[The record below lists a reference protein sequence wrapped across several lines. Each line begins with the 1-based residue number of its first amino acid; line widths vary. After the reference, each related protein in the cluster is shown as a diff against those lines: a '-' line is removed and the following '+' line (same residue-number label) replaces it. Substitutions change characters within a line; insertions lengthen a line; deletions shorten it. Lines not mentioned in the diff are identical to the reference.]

1 MKTFSLLALLCSAS
15 IPVCAFAG
23 EVDPKVLDYIEK
35 NVRPVMADAMVQ
47 SAVKQANAQHAELA
61 ESDILDLDAQWR
73 DQVGKP
79 DQPLITPVMKS
90 DASDLLRS
98 LVAGSNG
105 VVTEVIMMDSLG
117 LNVAVSDV
125 TSDYWQGDEAKFT
138 NSFGVGPDGIDVSA
152 VELDESTQTY
162 QMQVSVVIPDAE
174 TGAPIGAVTI
184 GLNAEAF

>member
-23 EVDPKVLDYIEK
+23 EANPKMLDYIEK
-35 NVRPVMADAMVQ
+35 NLRPLMADAMVQ
-47 SAVKQANAQHAELA
+47 SAVKQANAQHAGLA
-61 ESDILDLDAQWR
+61 ESDILDLDTQWR

-79 DQPLITPVMKS
+79 AQPLITPVVNS
-90 DASDLLRS
+90 DASNLLRR
-98 LVAGSNG
+98 LVAGADG
-105 VVTEVIMMDSLG
+105 VVTEVILMDNHG

-138 NSFGVGPDGIDVSA
+138 NSFGVGADGMDVSE

-162 QMQVSVVIPDAE
+162 QMQVSIVIPDAE
-174 TGAPIGAVTI
+174 TGAPIGAMTI

>member
-1 MKTFSLLALLCSAS
+1 
-15 IPVCAFAG
+15 
-23 EVDPKVLDYIEK
+23 
-35 NVRPVMADAMVQ
+35 
-47 SAVKQANAQHAELA
+47 
-61 ESDILDLDAQWR
+61 
-73 DQVGKP
+73 
-79 DQPLITPVMKS
+79 MKS

-105 VVTEVIMMDSLG
+105 VATEVIVMDSLG

-138 NSFGVGPDGIDVSA
+138 NSFAAGLDAIDVSE